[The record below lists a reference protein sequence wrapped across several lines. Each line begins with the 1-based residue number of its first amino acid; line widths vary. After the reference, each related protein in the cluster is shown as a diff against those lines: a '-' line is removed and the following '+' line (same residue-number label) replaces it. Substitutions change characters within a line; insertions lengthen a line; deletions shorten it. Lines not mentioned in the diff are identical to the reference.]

1 MALIGFRTPK
11 PRKFDYKPLFYNK
24 ADDEFEGKLKKVM
37 EGSPEEGD
45 SGDLRQK
52 MEQSWKRR
60 RNTESR
66 TVKNMRGLAIAIA
79 LVFLLLYLIFFI

>member
-24 ADDEFEGKLKKVM
+24 SDDEFEGKMKKII
-37 EGSPEEGD
+37 EGSQEPV

-66 TVKNMRGLAIAIA
+66 TLKNMRGLAIAIA